1 MGRGECLAL
10 CGSVPLMRSD
20 EYCAAISRFLA
31 GFGARFARYR
41 STLLLKRRRAWASV
55 KVCCVLW
62 DEGQDSEP
70 KLKISQHT
78 GRGFCGFLRL
88 VWLAGFVW
96 LPVREGRNL
105 IVRQCGKPRS
115 TGERGGAWRGVA
127 VRRQAKAGWL
137 RLRLCGGQA
146 GSNPGFGA
154 AGDVVDRK
162 ALGL

>member
-1 MGRGECLAL
+1 MLRVSETRVASGACGVASEGGAECDNAT
-10 CGSVPLMRSD
+10 MRQ
-20 EYCAAISRFLA
+20 
-31 GFGARFARYR
+31 R
-41 STLLLKRRRAWASV
+41 S
-55 KVCCVLW
+55 
-62 DEGQDSEP
+62 
-70 KLKISQHT
+70 
-78 GRGFCGFLRL
+78 
-88 VWLAGFVW
+88 
-96 LPVREGRNL
+96 
-105 IVRQCGKPRS
+105 KPRS